1 MQALGAGG
9 RQRRTLRAKFLRA
22 LGVAVVQW
30 CSGAVMGQLGRPWLA
45 VVHRLGTAGQDRLA
59 GAWGEKT
66 TCARARRLA
75 GSQDHSQATSS
86 TAQSGESLC
95 SLDARRCSAL
105 AQHRAP
111 QPHERS
117 TQHQHHSR
125 RAHTSITTALHMHMH
140 NPDRASSV
148 LCRALLS
155 IRVWA
160 PPLRVTSPEAAA
172 SRFCAAQRGLGNHG
186 LVLQHLIIAATAIV
200 LVDRCSAWEIARCA
214 KVMQSAHYSKITS
227 RKKQQKPE
235 TRNHISF
242 NIFMPQLLPS
252 QPTMQQT

>member
-66 TCARARRLA
+66 TCARARRLV

-186 LVLQHLIIAATAIV
+186 LGAATSHHCCHS
-200 LVDRCSAWEIARCA
+200 DRAGGSLLSLGNCSMRKSNAVCA
-214 KVMQSAHYSKITS
+214 L
-227 RKKQQKPE
+227 
-235 TRNHISF
+235 F
-242 NIFMPQLLPS
+242 
-252 QPTMQQT
+252 